1 MLDQKNI
8 LEIEGGQN
16 KIQRLYL
23 QIEDKRLPV
32 VVVGEEHLTSLIT
45 GNRLRKTTVTLYL
58 ASPRSHQRLLKFLAR
73 AGKTG
78 ITSMDEEG
86 YPARWKVKENEW
98 RIEDQGYGE
107 IYLHKLFLDEIEP
120 ITPTSLVINGLEI
133 HPYTYQEEI
142 DPELNGLVIKA
153 RILIDETECEQLN
166 SIAQAAK
173 PVAVVRTG
181 IQEGIRLMILITGFC
196 SQHPEGI
203 KQEIGLAE
211 PVVKK
216 KDALGLIPLNT
227 IYENATRVLFETLAV
242 QEQLLDHFKEK
253 GMVSDAA
260 VAQMRLTAAGQIPML
275 KRKLLKVRDLDDY
288 DSI

>member
-1 MLDQKNI
+1 MLDQKNT

-23 QIEDKRLPV
+23 QIEAKRLPV
-32 VVVGEEHLTSLIT
+32 VVVGDERSTSLIT
-45 GNRLRKTTVTLYL
+45 GNQLRQTAVTFYL
-58 ASPRSHQRLLKFLAR
+58 TSPRSHQRLLAFLAR

-78 ITSMDEEG
+78 ISTLDEAG
-86 YPARWKVKENEW
+86 NLARWKVRSDEW

-107 IYLHKLFLDEIEP
+107 NYLHKIFLDEIEP
-120 ITPTSLVINGLEI
+120 LIPKSLVINGLEI

-142 DPELNGLVIKA
+142 DPELNRLVIKA
-153 RILIDETECEQLN
+153 RIFTSQTECLQL
-166 SIAQAAK
+166 SSMAQAAK

-181 IQEGIRLMILITGFC
+181 VQDGIRLMNLITGFW
-196 SQHPEGI
+196 SQHPDGI

-216 KDALGLIPLNT
+216 KDPLGLIPLNT
-227 IYENATRVLFETLAV
+227 IYENATRVLFETMAV

-253 GMVSDAA
+253 GMISDAA
-260 VAQMRLTAAGQIPML
+260 VDQMRQTAAGQIPVL
-275 KRKLLKVRDLDDY
+275 KRKLLQVRDLDD
-288 DSI
+288 SI